1 MKTMPNELPH
11 IPVAYVAGVAKAKK
25 TDGQRKPYVDL
36 IKQWAEHESM
46 EEAGLAAVSAIT
58 GTQQADPDHM
68 PKELYQ
74 TFRKGEKA
82 QQLIQIIRH
91 IEDVIQSREEMWTW
105 AHVMRVMMDENILIP
120 VKPNRFDTIIC
131 SMIPGKG
138 RDTVRKNGDYLFM
151 SDPDKSYHAWS
162 SSEYL
167 APREASNKDICQ
179 QIAQCFAP
187 ILSRHIREA
196 Y

>member
-1 MKTMPNELPH
+1 MPNELPH

-46 EEAGLAAVSAIT
+46 EEAGLAADSAIT

-138 RDTVRKNGDYLFM
+138 RDTVRKNGDYEIT
-151 SDPDKSYHAWS
+151 SKPDNSYRTWTSVGSVCAT
-162 SSEYL
+162 
-167 APREASNKDICQ
+167 EASNKEICQ

-187 ILSRHIREA
+187 ILSRPIREL

>member
-1 MKTMPNELPH
+1 MKTMINELPH
-11 IPVAYVAGVAKAKK
+11 IPVEYVAGVARTKK

-46 EEAGLAAVSAIT
+46 EEAGIQVVSAIT
-58 GTQQADPDHM
+58 GTQQADADHM

-82 QQLIQIIRH
+82 HQLIQIIRH
-91 IEDVIQSREEMWTW
+91 IDDVIQSRDEMWTW
-105 AHVMRVMMDENILIP
+105 AHVMRVMMDENILMP
-120 VKPNRFDTIIC
+120 VTPNRFDTIIW

-138 RDTVRKNGDYLFM
+138 RDTVRKNGNYEITFKADN
-151 SDPDKSYHAWS
+151 SYRTWTSAGNVC
-162 SSEYL
+162 
-167 APREASNKDICQ
+167 ATEASNKEICQ

-187 ILSRHIREA
+187 ILSRPIRER